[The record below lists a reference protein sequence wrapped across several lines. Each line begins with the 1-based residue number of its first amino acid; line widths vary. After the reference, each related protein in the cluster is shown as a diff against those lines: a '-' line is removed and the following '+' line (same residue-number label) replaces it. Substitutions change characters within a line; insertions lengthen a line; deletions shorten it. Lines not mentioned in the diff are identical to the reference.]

1 MIRKKTAPSY
11 RLICVVLAVVLL
23 LALAVPGLAEHQWS
37 NQIHSFERTDPVYDE
52 TVELGTARDALH
64 LPDTLRAIVG
74 IPEEMDVSTFLQAAP
89 EADTSDGSESFDYY
103 WYGYV
108 APKGADALVEAGEKA
123 IYTIYYANGDLAYR
137 LYGSIEGSENLWF
150 ACDEAGNITGAVLD
164 IPVEWSGSYDGETA
178 GTYTFTAR
186 VSGESSYHWSG
197 SAPTATVCVLQ
208 SDSSDADHSD
218 EPVCTCGAQPD
229 ENGITVHAED
239 CPCYT
244 APEPVCTCGAQPD
257 ENGVTVHAEDCPCY
271 TASEPVCTCGAQ
283 PREDGAVIHAE
294 DCPCYVSKEIHCTC
308 TVGEDVVSSDHDASC
323 PFYQAALLC
332 TCGLATNEPSEQHA
346 EDCPCYVL
354 PLTDCHCGLDGEP
367 IAADNYPWAHQA
379 DCKYFSPIE
388 CMCREQVAVEV
399 EDYDPDSNTYLGT
412 HTEYVPGDFSHV
424 HDPEN
429 VTCPL
434 YGKDTVRIIK
444 LNTGEESVMSVEDA
458 ERLVAYQNTHGASD
472 RDIYTV
478 ARDPEQEDATQ
489 ESAENAAQQQES
501 TAAMYPALGCIS
513 IIEGSEQ
520 AGMGGF
526 SLMSV
531 NGNGGTEDE
540 RGDALMRQYAPTSG
554 NAAADDSDPEVVDH
568 LKNALGGNPSDFYE
582 YGISGVWRDYVC
594 TIWQNKVM
602 QQFSWT
608 PNSSI
613 EFNDQARK
621 GWAWSGMVADETTG
635 DVTTNPKRSPVETT
649 IYEKD
654 GITVKEVV
662 WIVYSGE
669 QLLYALQHYKDN
681 QVVRLGDN
689 IDLNGMHHSWPGV
702 TNSSNNTII
711 DGAGFTIYNYGN
723 VYDSSDKTTDEQK
736 RDTVK
741 RPVFLNRTGT
751 NSACTIQNLS
761 FVTAK
766 IVQPMCSYGGLF
778 QRLQSESKQ
787 YEPGTVKLT
796 MTDLTFERCLNYS
809 GVYNDYKWKGA
820 NGTRYNRFL
829 IWGSSIMGQPGT
841 SPLDSEALY
850 TSFSAKRVYF
860 INNYMFGKNH
870 VSLGFL
876 CVYNGKM
883 ENCASIGC
891 MLVGTGGHSGGLLP
905 CSTNKTRVEK
915 CFISAEMYGARDI
928 YGLGGASA
936 VDQCYTTGKMEGYKD
951 LSGLGGG
958 YRNPD
963 VANSREVADV
973 RNVTRSYSTMLVG
986 LRTEARNMAGFA
998 TGVHGNFED
1007 CYAAGEVGSH
1017 TTPLEKV
1024 ELSEEDADK
1033 KNVGGFGSYANS
1045 RSEGLDASGSYT
1057 NCYYDKQTTAM
1068 RENALWGW
1076 KTDEN
1081 ITGLLTT
1088 SAKGGIGMASG
1099 QNFGLGPQSEG
1110 VWSYSPEHYP
1120 QLQVFSGATNN
1131 STAWGGMEMAQLVE
1145 AVSKAS
1151 TATVFLNTWEKGYDW
1166 DEKGVRSAEKV
1177 DYNREPDG
1185 TSHRADKYTYD
1196 TVREIISPFTVTN
1209 TTGTWKELITGGA
1222 KTRLEVVG
1230 GTSQSATTKN
1240 IVIKGTNGTV
1250 EGPGMNWFSVSEQ
1263 VGNETASRPLRLTG
1277 YMSIDAGDDRTGEN
1291 AVESGAYYNHRNG
1304 VTLTMMDSIEENRV
1318 LGWDDTKYWST
1329 AKRAGYPTEKATG
1342 KSPLSPYYYG
1352 VPTDHEN
1359 HLKTNFSASIGA
1371 ILNTEIWRV
1380 AKTEDGAYMQDGD
1393 GYSFNCSVK
1402 VTGEGTSGISGAD
1415 PTKDEK
1421 KWNGNDHFFVD
1432 ENQMYEVSYY
1442 WQLADGR
1449 YVTDSKLVEI
1459 IPTTRYLTVEAQAG
1473 DDHPITTAL
1482 YLEAYEGDKT
1492 TVVSSGT
1499 TRGSVIKEGIP
1510 VEVPSTAVWKKANS
1524 DAEITRI
1531 EIQMKDA
1538 LYVQGSKTI
1547 SKETIEKVTVDNPAE
1562 IWIPIE
1568 YFYTADV
1575 KQASG
1580 GQTLREESHSTTAL
1594 VRYDLCVTEDGTYY
1608 IMFNREHNGGKET
1621 ETVKLPDFPADMD
1634 EEKKT
1639 ELEKEFEGL
1648 NFKDMHYNVR
1658 VVVKVEEN
1666 AYVQVKKVVSGHTDA
1681 MKDQTFTI
1689 NLTREG
1695 TNESVAQ
1702 VNLKAGEISNVI
1714 KVPIIRNSDIILSEV
1729 LPMEFQLESLTFTQP
1744 EGSKA
1749 VLTNDGTL
1757 TLHAGDRVTL
1767 IVHNTYT
1774 GQGYFKSRTQKNNT
1788 FWPAT

>member
-11 RLICVVLAVVLL
+11 RLICVVLAGVLL

-150 ACDEAGNITGAVLD
+150 ACDEAGNVTGAVLD

-458 ERLVAYQNTHGASD
+458 ERLVAYQDTHGASD

-478 ARDPEQEDATQ
+478 ARDPEQEDATR
-489 ESAENAAQQQES
+489 EGAENAAQQQES

-526 SLMSV
+526 SLMSF

-540 RGDALMRQYAPTSG
+540 RGDALMKRYAPTSG
-554 NAAADDSDPEVVDH
+554 NAAADDSDLEVVDH
-568 LKNALGGNPSDFYE
+568 LKNNLGGKPSDFYE

-613 EFNDQARK
+613 EFHAQERE

-649 IYEKD
+649 IYEED
-654 GITVKEVV
+654 GRTVKEVV

-689 IDLNGMHHSWPGV
+689 IDLNGMHYSWPGV
-702 TNSSNNTII
+702 INGSNNTII

-723 VYDSSDKTTDEQK
+723 VYDSSDKMTDDQK
-736 RDTVK
+736 KDTVK

-751 NSACTIQNLS
+751 NSACTIQNLN

-787 YEPGTVKLT
+787 YEPGTVNLT

-809 GVYNDYKWKGA
+809 GVYNDYKWVGTDGK
-820 NGTRYNRFL
+820 TRYNRFL

-963 VANSREVADV
+963 VANSREVPDV

-998 TGVHGNFED
+998 TGVHGDFED

-1045 RSEGLDASGSYT
+1045 HSEGLDASGSYT

-1088 SAKGGIGMASG
+1088 SAKGDIGMASG

-1277 YMSIDAGDDRTGEN
+1277 YMSIEAGDDHTVAKKN
-1291 AVESGAYYNHRNG
+1291 PVESGATYDHRKG
-1304 VTLTMMDSIEENRV
+1304 VTLTMMDNIEENRV
-1318 LGWDDTKYWST
+1318 LGWDDDKIWST
-1329 AKRAGYPTEKATG
+1329 AKRAGYPTAADDDDT
-1342 KSPLSPYYYG
+1342 LSPYYYG
-1352 VPTDHEN
+1352 VRTDHTN
-1359 HLKTNFSASIGA
+1359 HLKTNFSASVGA

-1380 AKTEDGAYMQDGD
+1380 AKTGGEYKKDENGQYVI
-1393 GYSFNCSVK
+1393 NCSVK
-1402 VTGEGTSGISGAD
+1402 VTGEGTSGASGVT
-1415 PTKDEK
+1415 PTEDEM
-1421 KWNGNDHFFVD
+1421 KWNGIPQHHFFVD
-1432 ENQMYEVSYY
+1432 ENQLYEVSYY

-1449 YVTDSKLVEI
+1449 YVTDSKWVEV
-1459 IPTTRYLTVEAQAG
+1459 IPTTRYLTVEARGG
-1473 DDHPITTAL
+1473 DGRPTDSAL
-1482 YLEAYEGDKT
+1482 YLEAYRGEGNIDITSTAARAMVTEKD
-1492 TVVSSGT
+1492 
-1499 TRGSVIKEGIP
+1499 IP
-1510 VEVPSTAVWKKANS
+1510 VAEPSTAVWKKTS
-1524 DAEITRI
+1524 QDSELTEII
-1531 EIQMKDA
+1531 IQLKDNDEG
-1538 LYVQGSKTI
+1538 LQGTTTI
-1547 SKETIEKVTVDNPAE
+1547 RKETIDKVKPDHSEPVWFS
-1562 IWIPIE
+1562 IQ
-1568 YFYTADV
+1568 YYYTTDV
-1575 KQASG
+1575 NQGEGSN
-1580 GQTLREESHSTTAL
+1580 QEWREESLSAAAL

-1608 IMFNREHNGGKET
+1608 IKFNRSHKAGDGET
-1621 ETVKLPDFPADMD
+1621 DYVKPLDGQAA
-1634 EEKKT
+1634 EALK
-1639 ELEKEFEGL
+1639 GL

-1666 AYVQVKKVVSGHTDA
+1666 AYVQVKKVVSNYTEA
-1681 MKDQTFTI
+1681 MADQTFTI
-1689 NLTREG
+1689 NLTR
-1695 TNESVAQ
+1695 TPTDRPVAQ
-1702 VNLKAGEISNVI
+1702 VNLKNGETSKVI
-1714 KVPIIRNSDIILSEV
+1714 KVPIIDDNKIKLTEV

-1788 FWPAT
+1788 FLPAP

>member
-208 SDSSDADHSD
+208 SDIPDDDHSD

-229 ENGITVHAED
+229 ENGVTVHAED

-244 APEPVCTCGAQPD
+244 APEPACTCGAQPD

-367 IAADNYPWAHQA
+367 IAADNYPWAHQE

-388 CMCREQVAVEV
+388 CMCREQIAVEV
-399 EDYDPDSNTYLGT
+399 EDYDGHTGEYLGT
-412 HTEYVPGDFSHV
+412 RTEYIPGEFTHI
-424 HDPEN
+424 HDPAN
-429 VTCPL
+429 RDCLL
-434 YGKDTVRIIK
+434 YGKDTVRIVK

-478 ARDPEQEDATQ
+478 ARDPEQEDAAQ
-489 ESAENAAQQQES
+489 EGAENAAQQQES

-513 IIEGSEQ
+513 IIAGSEQ
-520 AGMGGF
+520 TGEYDPGLVLYASGANETQMD
-526 SLMSV
+526 SAV
-531 NGNGGTEDE
+531 E
-540 RGDALMRQYAPTSG
+540 RNVKTDG
-554 NAAADDSDPEVVDH
+554 NAPVQEGTDTWIPSTWRNYVNTRFRNQYDESWAWASPSAGTPKWDGTAEAVAVGEDNLITVSTPQQLRWALTTYGSNASTVYTIKLNADMDMNGAVSNWESVPVNNLILDGQGHTLYNLGSFIQVEDRPYLGFMHGVIHDSSKGCNVTVTNLNILSAKIVYDVAGIRSDGQTPHAGYGGIFIFSNAGVGTIELNNIHVKNSMVVQTSPKQIAGELRGAIGVLGYISKAGNTADKTPRPDNELCKVTACSVENSVAAGLGHPGGMLTFINGVY
-568 LKNALGGNPSDFYE
+568 LKNSGGANN
-582 YGISGVWRDYVC
+582 
-594 TIWQNKVM
+594 T
-602 QQFSWT
+602 
-608 PNSSI
+608 
-613 EFNDQARK
+613 
-621 GWAWSGMVADETTG
+621 
-635 DVTTNPKRSPVETT
+635 
-649 IYEKD
+649 
-654 GITVKEVV
+654 
-662 WIVYSGE
+662 VYSMVDAHGGLLCSCSSTYAKIENCFASGE
-669 QLLYALQHYKDN
+669 MYAQSGSGGLTGQMTRN
-681 QVVRLGDN
+681 GSIVRCFATGKLEA
-689 IDLNGMHHSWPGV
+689 SR
-702 TNSSNNTII
+702 TS
-711 DGAGFTIYNYGN
+711 AGFT
-723 VYDSSDKTTDEQK
+723 
-736 RDTVK
+736 
-741 RPVFLNRTGT
+741 
-751 NSACTIQNLS
+751 
-761 FVTAK
+761 
-766 IVQPMCSYGGLF
+766 
-778 QRLQSESKQ
+778 
-787 YEPGTVKLT
+787 
-796 MTDLTFERCLNYS
+796 
-809 GVYNDYKWKGA
+809 
-820 NGTRYNRFL
+820 
-829 IWGSSIMGQPGT
+829 
-841 SPLDSEALY
+841 
-850 TSFSAKRVYF
+850 
-860 INNYMFGKNH
+860 
-870 VSLGFL
+870 
-876 CVYNGKM
+876 
-883 ENCASIGC
+883 
-891 MLVGTGGHSGGLLP
+891 SGGGF
-905 CSTNKTRVEK
+905 NEDGYQYHVDVE
-915 CFISAEMYGARDI
+915 D
-928 YGLGGASA
+928 
-936 VDQCYTTGKMEGYKD
+936 CYTT
-951 LSGLGGG
+951 
-958 YRNPD
+958 
-963 VANSREVADV
+963 V
-973 RNVTRSYSTMLVG
+973 LVG
-986 LRTEARNMAGFA
+986 LRSDNTSLSGFIGSAGEATVN
-998 TGVHGNFED
+998 NS
-1007 CYAAGEVGSH
+1007 YAAGEVGDF
-1017 TTPLEKV
+1017 TTDLTEKGV
-1024 ELSEEDADK
+1024 I
-1033 KNVGGFGSYANS
+1033 GGFTNTKSNLHKY
-1045 RSEGLDASGSYT
+1045 E
-1057 NCYYDKQTTAM
+1057 NCYYDKQTTGM
-1068 RENALWGW
+1068 REWWAGNSNTPNGGV
-1076 KTDEN
+1076 
-1081 ITGLLTT
+1081 IGLLTKT
-1088 SAKGGIGMASG
+1088 SDKNKAANGGNSAGMASG

-1177 DYNREPDG
+1177 DYNRESNG

-1209 TTGTWKELITGGA
+1209 TSGTWQELIPGGA

-1250 EGPGMNWFSVSEQ
+1250 EGPGMNWFSVSEK

-1277 YMSIDAGDDRTGEN
+1277 YMSIEAGDDRTVAKN
-1291 AVESGAYYNHRNG
+1291 NPVESGATYDHRKG
-1304 VTLTMMDSIEENRV
+1304 VTLTMMDNIEENRV
-1318 LGWDDTKYWST
+1318 LGWDDDKIWST
-1329 AKRAGYPTEKATG
+1329 AKRAGYPTESDTSSLRSTG
-1342 KSPLSPYYYG
+1342 YYG

-1380 AKTEDGAYMQDGD
+1380 AKTEDGAYKEDGN
-1393 GYSFNCSVK
+1393 GYIFNCSVK
-1402 VTGEGTSGISGAD
+1402 VTGEGTSGIDSET
-1415 PTKDEK
+1415 PTDDEE
-1421 KWNGNDHFFVD
+1421 KWNGKAPFFVE
-1432 ENQMYEVSYY
+1432 ENQLYEISYY

-1449 YVTDSKLVEI
+1449 YVTDSKWMEV
-1459 IPTTRYLTVEAQAG
+1459 IPSDRYLRVEAH
-1473 DDHPITTAL
+1473 DVDNRLTPSAL
-1482 YLEAYEGDKT
+1482 YLEAYQGEDEENTNISSISPRAWVT
-1492 TVVSSGT
+1492 TND
-1499 TRGSVIKEGIP
+1499 IP
-1510 VEVPSTAVWKKANS
+1510 VASPSTAVWQKVNPDSEVAK
-1524 DAEITRI
+1524 I
-1531 EIQMKDA
+1531 EILLLDNE
-1538 LYVQGSKTI
+1538 GNPRGTSEI
-1547 SKETIEKVTVDNPAE
+1547 NKETIKQVTPDTPAA
-1562 IWIPIE
+1562 IWLSIK
-1568 YFYTADV
+1568 YYYTTDV
-1575 KQASG
+1575 YQGEGSR
-1580 GQTLREESHSTTAL
+1580 QEWREESHSTTAL
-1594 VRYDLCVTEDGTYY
+1594 VRYDLCMKDDGTYY
-1608 IMFNREHNGGKET
+1608 IKFNRSHNGEGET
-1621 ETVKLPDFPADMD
+1621 DTVKFPGFPPNMTDKER
-1634 EEKKT
+1634 EEYLKA
-1639 ELEKEFEGL
+1639 FNNL

-1658 VVVKVEEN
+1658 VIVTVEEN
-1666 AYVQVKKVVSGHTDA
+1666 AYVQVKKVVDGYTEA

-1689 NLTREG
+1689 NLTR
-1695 TNESVAQ
+1695 TNTGESIAQ
-1702 VNLKAGEISNVI
+1702 VNLKHDGTSNFI
-1714 KVPIIRNSDIILSEV
+1714 KVPITGSDAIKLSEV
-1729 LPMEFQLESLTFTQP
+1729 LPMEFQLTGMTITAE
-1744 EGSKA
+1744 EGSPQLA
-1749 VLTNDGTL
+1749 GDTL
-1757 TLHAGDRVTL
+1757 TLHAGDRVVVT
-1767 IVHNTYT
+1767 VNNKYT
-1774 GQGYFKSRTQKNNT
+1774 GQDYFKSRTQKNNT
-1788 FWPAT
+1788 FLPAS

>member
-150 ACDEAGNITGAVLD
+150 ACDEAGNVTGAVLD
-164 IPVEWSGSYDGETA
+164 IPVEWSGSYDGETV

-478 ARDPEQEDATQ
+478 ARDPEQEDATR

-526 SLMSV
+526 SLMSA

-554 NAAADDSDPEVVDH
+554 NAAADDSDPEVVDY
-568 LKNALGGNPSDFYE
+568 LKNALGGKPSDFYE

-613 EFNDQARK
+613 KFDPARK
-621 GWAWSGMVADETTG
+621 GWAWSGVVADETTG
-635 DVTTNPKRSPVETT
+635 DVRTNPKRSPGETT

-654 GITVKEVV
+654 GKTIKEVV

-689 IDLNGMHHSWPGV
+689 IDLNGMHYSWPGV
-702 TNSSNNTII
+702 INDSNNTII

-778 QRLQSESKQ
+778 QRLQSESKL

-809 GVYNDYKWKGA
+809 GVYNDYKWV
-820 NGTRYNRFL
+820 GTDGKPRYNRFL

-1045 RSEGLDASGSYT
+1045 RSEGLDASGGYT

-1076 KTDEN
+1076 KTDKN

-1099 QNFGLGPQSEG
+1099 KDFGLGYKG
-1110 VWSYSPEHYP
+1110 VWYYSEEHYP
-1120 QLQVFSGATNN
+1120 QLEVFSGA
-1131 STAWGGMEMAQLVE
+1131 SKDDWGTDEMADLVK

-1151 TATVFLNTWEKGYDW
+1151 TATVFLNTWETGYDW
-1166 DEKGVRSAEKV
+1166 DDKGVRTTKEVSY
-1177 DYNREPDG
+1177 DREPDG
-1185 TSHRADKYTYD
+1185 TAHRADKYTYD

-1209 TTGTWKELITGGA
+1209 TSGTWQELITGGA
-1222 KTRLEVVG
+1222 KTQLEVVG

-1240 IVIKGTNGTV
+1240 IVIEGTNGTV

-1277 YMSIDAGDDRTGEN
+1277 YMSIDAGDNRTGEN
-1291 AVESGAYYNHRNG
+1291 AVKSGTTYDHRKG
-1304 VTLTMMDSIEENRV
+1304 VTLTMMDNIEENRV
-1318 LGWDDTKYWST
+1318 LGWDDDKIWST
-1329 AKRAGYPTEKATG
+1329 AKRAGYPTAADDDDT
-1342 KSPLSPYYYG
+1342 LSPYYYG
-1352 VPTDHEN
+1352 VPTDHTN
-1359 HLKTNFSASIGA
+1359 HLKTNFSASICA

-1380 AKTEDGAYMQDGD
+1380 AKTADGKYVEDENGQYVI
-1393 GYSFNCSVK
+1393 NCSVK
-1402 VTGEGTSGISGAD
+1402 VTGEGTSGASGKN
-1415 PTKDEK
+1415 PTADEK
-1421 KWNGNDHFFVD
+1421 KWNGDSSAPFFVD
-1432 ENQMYEVSYY
+1432 ENQLYEVSYY

-1449 YVTDSKLVEI
+1449 YVTDSKWVEVV
-1459 IPTTRYLTVEAQAG
+1459 PTTRNLTVEAHGVDGKLTKDALRLNANL
-1473 DDHPITTAL
+1473 DEDPSLTA
-1482 YLEAYEGDKT
+1482 AAPSQTATKT
-1492 TVVSSGT
+1492 D
-1499 TRGSVIKEGIP
+1499 IP
-1510 VEVPSTAVWKKANS
+1510 VAEPSTAVWKKANS
-1524 DAEITRI
+1524 DAEITQI
-1531 EIQMKDA
+1531 DIQMSDHNN
-1538 LYVQGSKTI
+1538 VTRGSQTI
-1547 SKETIEKVTVDNPAE
+1547 SKETIAEVTPEKPLE
-1562 IWIPIE
+1562 IWVPIY
-1568 YFYTADV
+1568 YFYTSDV
-1575 KQASG
+1575 KQTTG
-1580 GQTLREESHSTTAL
+1580 DQELREESNSVDAL
-1594 VRYDLCVTEDGTYY
+1594 VCYNLCVTEDGIYY
-1608 IMFNREHNGGKET
+1608 IMFNRSHSAGET
-1621 ETVKLPDFPADMD
+1621 DSPYVKLFKTGDPEVD
-1634 EEKKT
+1634 EEAGKA
-1639 ELEKEFEGL
+1639 FEGL

-1658 VVVKVEEN
+1658 VVITVEEN
-1666 AYVQVKKVVSGHTDA
+1666 AYVQVKKVVDGYTEA

-1689 NLTREG
+1689 NLTR
-1695 TNESVAQ
+1695 TNTGESIAQ
-1702 VNLKAGEISNVI
+1702 VNLKHDGTSNFI
-1714 KVPIIRNSDIILSEV
+1714 KVPITGSDAIKLSEV
-1729 LPMEFQLESLTFTQP
+1729 LPMEFRLTGMTITTENGTP
-1744 EGSKA
+1744 E
-1749 VLTNDGTL
+1749 LDGDTL
-1757 TLHAGDRVTL
+1757 TLHAGDRVVV
-1767 IVHNTYT
+1767 IVNNKYT
-1774 GQGYFKSRTQKNNT
+1774 GQDYFKSRTQKNNT
-1788 FWPAT
+1788 FLPAT